1 MKQYKYLIFD
11 ADYTLV
17 SYKQDEIKAFRK
29 LYDEI
34 GYPYDDTVLERSHRF
49 SEEAWRE
56 AGLYDVHLEEIQQRY
71 HELYLSHVKN
81 LFEKEFS
88 VTGFDYDPQTA
99 SDKLME
105 YVAADGHLMDGAK
118 ETLKTLSERGY
129 IICVATNGM
138 VKMQTGR
145 LRLLKPYIYKLF
157 ASEALGVIKPNKRF
171 YEIMLETLQTT
182 AKDCLMIGDSLYS
195 DIAGANG
202 VGMDSCWFDTR
213 KMEESDSIKPTFH
226 ISSLLELL
234 TLLP

>member
-1 MKQYKYLIFD
+1 MKKYKYLIFD

-17 SYKQDEIKAFRK
+17 SYKQDEIRAFKK

-34 GYPYDDTVLERSHRF
+34 GYPYDDAVLERSHHF

-56 AGLYDVHLEEIQQRY
+56 AGLYDVHLEEIQRRY

-81 LFEKEFS
+81 LFEKEFA
-88 VTGFDYDPQTA
+88 VTGFSYNTQTA
-99 SDKLME
+99 SDKLMQ
-105 YVAADGHLMDGAK
+105 YVSTDGHLLEGA
-118 ETLKTLSERGY
+118 EQTLKTLSERGY

-138 VKMQTGR
+138 VDMQTGR
-145 LRLLKPYIYKLF
+145 LRPLRQYIYKLF
-157 ASEALGVIKPNKRF
+157 ASEEMGTIKPNKRF
-171 YEIMLETLQTT
+171 YQIMFDTLHTT
-182 AKDCLMIGDSLYS
+182 AKECLMIGDSLYS

-213 KMEESDSIKPTFH
+213 KLEESDAIKPTFH
-226 ISSLLELL
+226 ISSLLQLL